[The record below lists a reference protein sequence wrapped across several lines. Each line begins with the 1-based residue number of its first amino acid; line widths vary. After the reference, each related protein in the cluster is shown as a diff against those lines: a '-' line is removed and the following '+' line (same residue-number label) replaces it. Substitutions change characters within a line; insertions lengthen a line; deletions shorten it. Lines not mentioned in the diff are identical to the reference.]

1 MQPFLTKNFKKGDL
15 VFREGMIADG
25 FYIVLKGSFKNT
37 FKKQILEKNLLNSI
51 KNDHFGARV
60 ILSGSRRTGTI
71 EALEDSKVVK
81 VDRETFKVMNN
92 HFLPFKQYFDNYIE
106 KNFQKLD

>member
-1 MQPFLTKNFKKGDL
+1 MKVILVSTK
-15 VFREGMIADG
+15 
-25 FYIVLKGSFKNT
+25 FYK
-37 FKKQILEKNLLNSI
+37 

-92 HFLPFKQYFDNYIE
+92 HFIPFKQYFDNYIE